1 MSEVYREE
9 THDESG
15 SSEGSC
21 DDQNVGIETEN
32 FVWEDVLEEITR
44 FENFDLAMKFTTD
57 EWSSFSGSLRS
68 YIMAKRLLF
77 QIPIETNPSSKT
89 DDHDCVKDRPP
100 ALDMD
105 AKQSSDVN
113 VTVRS
118 RSSNRVEQET
128 VESGNEDISSSMQ
141 RIGSSLLHVVAAVTI
156 VVS

>member
-57 EWSSFSGSLRS
+57 EWASFSGSLRS
-68 YIMAKRLLF
+68 YILAKRLLSK
-77 QIPIETNPSSKT
+77 ITIETNPSSKT
-89 DDHDCVKDRPP
+89 DRPP
-100 ALDMD
+100 ALDLE

-141 RIGSSLLHVVAAVTI
+141 RIGSSLLHVVVAGDHSNKLEPTTND
-156 VVS
+156 

>member
-32 FVWEDVLEEITR
+32 FVWEDVLEEISR

-89 DDHDCVKDRPP
+89 DDPDCV
-100 ALDMD
+100 
-105 AKQSSDVN
+105 
-113 VTVRS
+113 
-118 RSSNRVEQET
+118 VEQF
-128 VESGNEDISSSMQ
+128 VEGNV
-141 RIGSSLLHVVAAVTI
+141 RHHVVRTALPLWTWMRSKVQM
-156 VVS
+156 